1 MEDGQI
7 PRTET
12 EKTRRG
18 DETTISK
25 LMDGWMKG
33 WVVSGVGSYMV
44 QIDQADLEMGD
55 GNRG

>member
-1 MEDGQI
+1 
-7 PRTET
+7 
-12 EKTRRG
+12 
-18 DETTISK
+18 
-25 LMDGWMKG
+25 MKG